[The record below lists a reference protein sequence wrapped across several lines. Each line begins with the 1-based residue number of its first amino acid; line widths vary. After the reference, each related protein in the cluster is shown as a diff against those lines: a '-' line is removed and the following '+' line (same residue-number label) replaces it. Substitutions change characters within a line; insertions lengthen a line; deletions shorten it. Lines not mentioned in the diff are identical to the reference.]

1 MAGHHDRIFNFAS
14 VSRGRWESS
23 FFNIEI
29 GSHADAVV
37 KHKSDAM
44 PCGFRRMHATIRST
58 LFTRAGC
65 SENSWKKAY
74 ANASYPTI
82 RQMLPMISTRS
93 IVNRDFCERPR
104 DLGNYAF
111 ALKLSGRRRFIAPFR
126 FDQKEPPVGGNKEI
140 SPDGNAHDEAVTIN
154 KWRRYVRSNE
164 VPIQADIWFY
174 KNANKIRLFTSGIG
188 VLRCAM

>member
-1 MAGHHDRIFNFAS
+1 MRRGVDKFWYQNSSSKIVRKRRWPVTRIFNFAS

-44 PCGFRRMHATIRST
+44 PCGFHRMHATIRST

-104 DLGNYAF
+104 VLGNYAF
-111 ALKLSGRRRFIAPFR
+111 ALKLSGRSRSLR
-126 FDQKEPPVGGNKEI
+126 
-140 SPDGNAHDEAVTIN
+140 NADDSSH
-154 KWRRYVRSNE
+154 
-164 VPIQADIWFY
+164 
-174 KNANKIRLFTSGIG
+174 LFVSTRKS
-188 VLRCAM
+188 LP